1 MFGLQSLFNFRLLPV
16 LACLTKISSNN
27 SREEG
32 TSATWS
38 EVFVRIGEAND
49 SFLYPF
55 IQFKEARLNRAK
67 QKERRKEIGRRRG
80 SFSVVD
86 RVLDPFL
93 TPLINADRTT
103 IVTVLL
109 RDYPR
114 DSSSL
119 LIIRSSFEEFLN
131 IWRSTIDW
139 KNRNSLALGR

>member
-38 EVFVRIGEAND
+38 KVFVRIGETND

-80 SFSVVD
+80 SFSV
-86 RVLDPFL
+86 LDPFL

-119 LIIRSSFEEFLN
+119 LIVRSSFEEFLN